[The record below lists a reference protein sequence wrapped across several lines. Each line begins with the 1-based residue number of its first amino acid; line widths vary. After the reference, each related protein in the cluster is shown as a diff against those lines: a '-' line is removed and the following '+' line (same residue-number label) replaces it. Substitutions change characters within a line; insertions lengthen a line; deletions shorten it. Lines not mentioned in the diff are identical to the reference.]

1 MVRAAIRKVI
11 SLDFGPFGGSAAND
25 RIAPPSAELHGT
37 ALLVTA
43 DKLSLQWAPRWLRQT
58 GLDVE
63 AVSSAAAARDSI
75 AAQEPAVM
83 IIDAGLKGEA
93 NATLID
99 DLRQMLSG
107 NVPVIALCNNDS
119 DVSLAVDARAT
130 DIARRPLEWDVI
142 SRRVVKAASAQQTIE
157 QLKLANARLQEMQSS
172 VTAANRARA
181 KKVGMDGVTE
191 LPDLSKFRNLL
202 HKVTTVDSAANKKL
216 CLLVIGIDRFRQ
228 VNEAVGYQSADEL
241 LRQFADRL
249 RDCLRDRDVIGDVG
263 AGSVTAI
270 AGRVGGA
277 RFGMLV
283 SNGDKQQIRR
293 IHTSVMGR
301 LREPFEVAGQ
311 SIYLTASIG
320 AAVYPNNSSNAD
332 ELLHH
337 AESAMFDAQD
347 LGSAFEFYTG
357 LGDTGSQQT
366 LTMDRMLRDAVRN
379 DELSLAYQPIID
391 ARSNAVVAAEALLRW
406 QHPVEGNISPAV
418 FVPAAESTGLMSEIG
433 DFVIRSACRQLGEWV
448 RTGSR
453 PIRMAINLSLCQLL
467 RGDVVATIKT
477 ALEDNGLAP
486 ELLELEL
493 SERGVLNQNPAV
505 IAQVHR
511 LKKLGVRISIDDFGT
526 GQAAISY
533 LKDLPI
539 DVIKIDRSYISGD
552 DRNQRDAAI
561 ASGMVAL
568 ADRLDAVVVTEGVE
582 SREQLEL
589 ARDWGAAEYQG
600 FLFSQAVP
608 ADDFEHRY
616 LSNHGI

>member
-1 MVRAAIRKVI
+1 
-11 SLDFGPFGGSAAND
+11 
-25 RIAPPSAELHGT
+25 
-37 ALLVTA
+37 
-43 DKLSLQWAPRWLRQT
+43 
-58 GLDVE
+58 
-63 AVSSAAAARDSI
+63 
-75 AAQEPAVM
+75 M
-83 IIDAGLKGEA
+83 IIDAGLKGA
-93 NATLID
+93 GNATLID
-99 DLRQMLSG
+99 DLRQMLSS
-107 NVPVIALCNNDS
+107 NVPVIALCNNDNE
-119 DVSLAVDARAT
+119 VSLAVDARVT
-130 DIARRPLEWDVI
+130 DVARRPLEWDVI
-142 SRRVVKAASAQQTIE
+142 SRRVVKAVSSQETLE
-157 QLKLANARLQEMQSS
+157 QLKLANTRLQEMQSS
-172 VTAANRARA
+172 ITAANLARA
-181 KKVGMDGVTE
+181 KKVGMDSITE
-191 LPDLSKFRNLL
+191 LPNLDKFRNLL
-202 HKVTTVDSAANKKL
+202 HKVTTVDSSANKKL
-216 CLLVIGIDRFRQ
+216 CLLVIGIDRFRH
-228 VNEAVGYQSADEL
+228 VNEAVGFQNGNEL
-241 LRQFADRL
+241 LRQFADLL
-249 RDCLRDRDVIGDVG
+249 RDCLRDRDVIGDAG

-511 LKKLGVRISIDDFGT
+511 LKELGVRISIDDFGT

-608 ADDFEHRY
+608 ADDFEHRF
-616 LSNHGI
+616 LSKHGI

>member
-1 MVRAAIRKVI
+1 MREAIRKVI

-37 ALLVTA
+37 ALLVTT
-43 DKLSLQWAPRWLRQT
+43 DKLSQQWAPRWLRQT

-63 AVSSAAAARDSI
+63 AVSSAAAAKDSI
-75 AAQEPAVM
+75 AAQEPAIM
-83 IIDAGLKGEA
+83 IIDAGLKGEGS
-93 NATLID
+93 ATLID

-119 DVSLAVDARAT
+119 DVSLAVDARVT
-130 DIARRPLEWDVI
+130 DVARRPLEWDVI
-142 SRRVVKAASAQQTIE
+142 SRRVVKAVSAQETLE
-157 QLKLANARLQEMQSS
+157 QLKLANTRLQEMQSS
-172 VTAANRARA
+172 VTAANLERA

-191 LPDLSKFRNLL
+191 LPNLGKFRTLL
-202 HKVTTVDSAANKKL
+202 HKVTTVDSSANNKL

-228 VNEAVGYQSADEL
+228 VNEAVGFQNGNEL

-249 RDCLRDRDVIGDVG
+249 RDCLRDRDVIGDAG

-293 IHTSVMGR
+293 IHSSVKGR

-320 AAVYPNNSSNAD
+320 AAVYSNNSSNAD

-347 LGSAFEFYTG
+347 FGSGFEFYTG

-379 DELSLAYQPIID
+379 DELSLAYQPIIN
-391 ARSNAVVAAEALLRW
+391 ANSNAVVAAEALLRW
-406 QHPVEGNISPAV
+406 QHPVEGNISPAL
-418 FVPAAESTGLMSEIG
+418 FVPVAESTGLMTEIG
-433 DFVIRSACRQLGEWV
+433 DFVIHSACRKLGEWV
-448 RTGSR
+448 KAGSR

-467 RGDVVATIKT
+467 RGDVVATIKS

-526 GQAAISY
+526 GQAGISY

-568 ADRLDAVVVTEGVE
+568 ADRLDAVVVAEGVE

-600 FLFSQAVP
+600 FYFSQAVP

-616 LSNHGI
+616 LSKLGI

>member
-1 MVRAAIRKVI
+1 MREAIRKVI

-25 RIAPPSAELHGT
+25 RIAPPSAKLRGT
-37 ALLVTA
+37 ALLVTT

-58 GLDVE
+58 GLDVQ
-63 AVSSAAAARDSI
+63 AVSTASAARDSI
-75 AAQEPAVM
+75 AAQAPAIV
-83 IIDAGLKGEA
+83 IIDAGLRDNR
-93 NATLID
+93 NAPFIAELQQLLGTT
-99 DLRQMLSG
+99 
-107 NVPVIALCNNDS
+107 VPVIALCNSDS
-119 DVSLAVDARAT
+119 DVSLAADARAT

-142 SRRVVKAASAQQTIE
+142 SRRVVQAVSSRETLE
-157 QLKLANARLQEMQSS
+157 QLQLANMRLQEMQST

-181 KKVGMDGVTE
+181 KKVGMDRVTE
-191 LPDLSKFRNLL
+191 LPDSSKFRNLL
-202 HKVTTVDSAANKKL
+202 HKVTTVDSSANKKL

-228 VNEAVGYQSADEL
+228 VNEAVGFHSGNEL
-241 LRQFADRL
+241 LRQFAGRL
-249 RDCLRDRDVIGDVG
+249 RDCLRDRDVIGDAG
-263 AGSVTAI
+263 AGSITAI

-293 IHTSVMGR
+293 IHTSVMDR
-301 LREPFEVAGQ
+301 LQEPFEVAGQ

-337 AESAMFDAQD
+337 AENAMFDAQD
-347 LGSAFEFYTG
+347 IGSGFEFHTG
-357 LGDTGSQQT
+357 LGDTGSQQA

-379 DELSLAYQPIID
+379 DEFSLAYQPIVD
-391 ARSNAVVAAEALLRW
+391 AKTNTVVAAEALLRW
-406 QHPVEGNISPAV
+406 QHPVDGNISPAV
-418 FVPAAESTGLMSEIG
+418 FVPIAESTGAMAEIG
-433 DFVIRSACRQLGEWV
+433 DFVIHTACRQLGEWV
-448 RTGSR
+448 KAESR

-477 ALEDNGLAP
+477 ALDDNGIAP

-505 IAQVHR
+505 IAQLHR

-539 DVIKIDRSYISGD
+539 DVIKIDRSYISGA

-561 ASGMVAL
+561 AAGMVAL

-582 SREQLEL
+582 TREQLEL

-600 FLFSQAVP
+600 FFFSQAVP

-616 LSNHGI
+616 LSKPGI